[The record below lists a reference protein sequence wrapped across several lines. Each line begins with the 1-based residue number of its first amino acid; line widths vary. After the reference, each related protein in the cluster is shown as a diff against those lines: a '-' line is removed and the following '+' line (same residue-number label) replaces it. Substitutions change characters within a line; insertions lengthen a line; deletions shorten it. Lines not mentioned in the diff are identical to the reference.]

1 MKTEALPGA
10 QARPGSPASLRAVQ
24 NCKPAITYCHSPID
38 IELEDEEMP
47 QVNEESEQK
56 PKQAAQLPSSK
67 VPQAPPKKSTTAF
80 VSALAFNSG

>member
-1 MKTEALPGA
+1 MKTEVLPGA
-10 QARPGSPASLRAVQ
+10 QARPGSPASLRAMKKR
-24 NCKPAITYCHSPID
+24 KPTITYCHSPID

-67 VPQAPPKKSTTAF
+67 VPKAPPKKSTTAF